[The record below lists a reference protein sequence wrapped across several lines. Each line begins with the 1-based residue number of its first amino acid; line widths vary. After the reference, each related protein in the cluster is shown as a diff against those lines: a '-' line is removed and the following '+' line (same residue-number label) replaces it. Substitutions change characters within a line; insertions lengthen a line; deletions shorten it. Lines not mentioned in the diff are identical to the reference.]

1 VFARLSS
8 PCYFSSSCRA
18 SCIRDGVFFYA
29 RLKNQ
34 RQYRARLAELPR
46 QKQLAVNCRQIRI
59 LSSSIPSFSAEISK
73 SLGMD
78 LDELTMRVPRI
89 ENNLKHISP
98 FGVEASVVFISLGR
112 ARTRLRTCNHVRNIY
127 QREQALVNR
136 GFIRLNDDRSKS
148 SYDAHYVFPRA
159 YIRARASLASRRVT
173 NESIPSRD
181 IAHINESPGLNT
193 AGRYET
199 RDVNDINYYPRP
211 GESRSSFKRLP
222 FAELPLRGIAY
233 FCVSCTKLEAR
244 FISLLSP
251 AD

>member
-1 VFARLSS
+1 VRKKYISISRRRDFPLAERQRKLNCGLAILLARNFISLRAARYIVGDKYVSRVTIISIPRDCSADERPVFARLSS
-8 PCYFSSSCRA
+8 PCYFSSSCQA

-34 RQYRARLAELPR
+34 RRYGARLAELPR

-59 LSSSIPSFSAEISK
+59 LSSSIPSFSTEISK
-73 SLGMD
+73 SLRTD

-159 YIRARASLASRRVT
+159 YIRARA
-173 NESIPSRD
+173 
-181 IAHINESPGLNT
+181 H
-193 AGRYET
+193 
-199 RDVNDINYYPRP
+199 
-211 GESRSSFKRLP
+211 
-222 FAELPLRGIAY
+222 
-233 FCVSCTKLEAR
+233 
-244 FISLLSP
+244 LSP
-251 AD
+251 LAE